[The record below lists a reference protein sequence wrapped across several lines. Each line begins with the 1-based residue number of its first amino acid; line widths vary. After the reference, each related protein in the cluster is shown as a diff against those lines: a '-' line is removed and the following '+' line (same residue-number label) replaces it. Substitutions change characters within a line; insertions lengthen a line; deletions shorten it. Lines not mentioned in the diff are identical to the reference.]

1 MADSGTSSDPVAQGG
16 PAIVPVRAQ
25 DQSRLLALNNDHA
38 AELSLLDEAGFAR
51 LVDTAFVALQTDDA
65 AALVIAF
72 DQASDYD
79 SPNFVWFRERFDRFV
94 YVDRVVV
101 SPAARGRGLARA
113 LYDSV
118 FAAATAATAAGIARV
133 VCEINVEPPNPAS
146 VRFHEALGFCRI
158 GDAALPEGAKRVA
171 YYERTGPY
179 RADLR
184 R

>member
-1 MADSGTSSDPVAQGG
+1 MAVGETGSDPEDHGG

-25 DQSRLLALNNDHA
+25 DQPRLMALNNDHA

-51 LVDTAFVALQTDDA
+51 LVNGAFLALQTEDA

-72 DQASDYD
+72 DQAGAYD
-79 SPNFVWFRERFDRFV
+79 SPNFLWFRERFDRFV

-118 FAAATAATAAGIARV
+118 FAAASVAGIDRV
-133 VCEINVEPPNPAS
+133 VCEINVEPPNPGS
-146 VRFHEALGFCRI
+146 VRFHEALGFRRI
-158 GDAALPEGAKRVA
+158 GDATLPGGAKRVA
-171 YYERTGPY
+171 YYERTAVCMP
-179 RADLR
+179 DLR
-184 R
+184 P